1 MHLPI
6 VFVHG
11 FIGHLHF
18 PELRAALTAERVIS
32 PDLLGYGRFA
42 SMPAGSLR
50 DQVVHLERQIAGTF
64 GSEPVLLV
72 GHSGGAAVC
81 VQFAQAFPS
90 RVAGIV
96 SAEGNLAPSDAYLSS
111 RLAPMA
117 ADKVRAWLEQ
127 ARNDPAA
134 LLAQERVVADPV
146 RLGRFKAWLDHQ
158 SSEVVHAMARAL
170 LVETVHPGYASAV
183 RQVMTHTPTY
193 FIRGARS
200 GAALGVSPQ
209 LIGLGAGCRVI
220 PEAGHLMVIEA
231 PEAFSAAVAEIARE
245 LCQAP
250 AREAAR
256 ALRAEAS

>member
-18 PELRAALTAERVIS
+18 PELRAALSATRVIS
-32 PDLLGYGRFA
+32 PDLLGYGKFA

-50 DQVVHLERQIAGTF
+50 DQVVHLERQITDAF
-64 GSEPVLLV
+64 GADPVLLV
-72 GHSGGAAVC
+72 GHSGGVAVC
-81 VQFAQAFPS
+81 VRFAHAFPS

-111 RLAPMA
+111 RLAPMPS
-117 ADKVRAWLEQ
+117 DKVRVWLDQ
-127 ARNDPAA
+127 ARADPAA

-158 SSEVVHAMARAL
+158 SADVVHAMARAL

-209 LIGLGAGCRVI
+209 LLGLGAGCRVI
-220 PEAGHLMVIEA
+220 PDAGHLMVLEA
-231 PEAFSAAVAEIARE
+231 PEAFSAAVSEIARE
-245 LCQAP
+245 LYGAP
-250 AREAAR
+250 VAE
-256 ALRAEAS
+256 LRHRTEVHT